1 MKLVLCRSG
10 FSREGALDITVSIAA
25 KAVPTGQVKFQTECN
40 TALVQKYFIHGKGE
54 NSGSIN
60 NRRLSQ
66 AEETAPHNLVC
77 HIRSFI
83 SGAVLG
89 KFKFQ
94 DASTIV
100 FLLIFPMLLYVVWL
114 RSRIRRVESEL
125 ARIRRAEDEQ
135 AKPLAKAVIPP
146 EKNSGGKLF
155 TIFISRAIPAFLI
168 ANALHDF
175 IFGAVLG
182 MLCAAGV
189 LMGITNIRSKPA
201 YGLSHLVRAAS
212 YGIAAVIV
220 YVGISNDRS
229 QVDTVVA
236 KLGEYKRLHGDYP
249 ERLDAL
255 VPALLPEI
263 PKVGLMK
270 FIYAKE
276 QNSYRLSYRPSVAG
290 PCSYTPERGKW
301 KCQAR

>member
-1 MKLVLCRSG
+1 MAREKIVATLTTADSVKLRKQRRITWYVIFAFLLVSVVL
-10 FSREGALDITVSIAA
+10 E
-25 KAVPTGQVKFQTECN
+25 
-40 TALVQKYFIHGKGE
+40 
-54 NSGSIN
+54 
-60 NRRLSQ
+60 
-66 AEETAPHNLVC
+66 
-77 HIRSFI
+77 
-83 SGAVLG
+83 

-135 AKPLAKAVIPP
+135 AKPLAKAVLPP
-146 EKNSGGKLF
+146 EKISGGKLF

-168 ANALHDF
+168 ATALHDYM
-175 IFGAVLG
+175 FGAALG

-189 LMGITNIRSKPA
+189 LMGVINIRSKPA

-220 YVGISNDRS
+220 YVGISSDRS

-249 ERLDAL
+249 NRLDAL

-270 FIYAKE
+270 FIYVKE
-276 QNSYRLSYRPSVAG
+276 QNSYRLIYRPSVAG
-290 PCSYTPERGKW
+290 PCSYKPERGEW
-301 KCQAR
+301 TCQAR